1 MCCCAISSCIQA
13 VLLLARCL
21 PLCSVKM
28 GAGSIGV
35 CHASAAVPFQAV
47 CRPGRCLQGVCCRA
61 ALSWVQATQAP
72 ARCPPL
78 CSVRMGAASIGTGG
92 ASVAEQVMI
101 SQGHPLLSMLS
112 NCYCNDECAVPAAT
126 WSSVPQAQREAS
138 SSRWRPT
145 TSTIRQA
152 LLGQDVSFAGAVAA
166 VPMELAWC
174 RVLLVACTGKT
185 LWLHTCLTGI
195 SLPYWRRH
203 ATQRKLL

>member
-1 MCCCAISSCIQA
+1 MQSQAVFRLYCCLQGVSCCAVSRWVQA
-13 VLLLARCL
+13 
-21 PLCSVKM
+21 ST
-28 GAGSIGV
+28 GV

-47 CRPGRCLQGVCCRA
+47 CRTGRCLQGVCCRA

-72 ARCPPL
+72 ARCLPL

-145 TSTIRQA
+145 MSTIRQA
-152 LLGQDVSFAGAVAA
+152 LLGQDVSFCWCCGCCAGGVGLVQGAA
-166 VPMELAWC
+166 RGLH
-174 RVLLVACTGKT
+174 RQDT

-195 SLPYWRRH
+195 S
-203 ATQRKLL
+203 